1 MQPTDSVQ
9 RSSTLPPSG
18 DPRPSRGGPPPAA
31 PTPGAPRKRR
41 APRLA
46 LTGGGRAGLA
56 MVALM
61 LFIAVFA
68 PLLAPHDVG
77 TIVTP

>member
-31 PTPGAPRKRR
+31 PTPGAPRKR
-41 APRLA
+41 LS
-46 LTGGGRAGLA
+46 L
-56 MVALM
+56 
-61 LFIAVFA
+61 I
-68 PLLAPHDVG
+68 H
-77 TIVTP
+77 I